1 MLLMEKIAIRIFVL
15 ILLALLPGELAWAQE
30 TVITGKITDAKTNQA
45 IPFANIFFKGT
56 TIGVS
61 GNFEGKFSISTKYPG
76 DSLTVSSLGFIGVSK
91 PIIKG
96 RVQTLNFQLIPATI
110 TIPEVYVFPGEN
122 PAHRIIREAVKNK
135 KKYNLEN
142 LDAFQKETYSR
153 IEVAINSI
161 SDDFKARPSMKPF
174 KPLFDSLMVAAGK
187 DGSLVLPVLFSET
200 TSEVYVNKNP
210 ERKKEII
217 LGSKVNGVGL
227 EHTHEFVSQVVGTS
241 FHDYN
246 FNNNYIKILDR
257 NVMSPIA
264 NGCFGYYKYYILDS
278 VFIDN
283 HYCYEIQIMP
293 KRKNDVVFTGKIWI
307 QDTTFAMKRVVVS
320 IDKTADL
327 NFIEKYRVQQ
337 DLNSVDGNIWVPKKT
352 RVLIDFSQVSD
363 SSFGMLARFY
373 LSDSKYV
380 VNQPRDLK
388 FYSPRLEY
396 RYDANDHD
404 KDYWRLKRPEKLTE
418 TELSIYSSIDS
429 INNFPRVKTY
439 VDIIETVVTGYYRV
453 KGLEF
458 GPYLLL
464 YGYNKVEG
472 SRFRLG
478 FKTNAEFSKK
488 WVFKGY
494 AAYGTLDRKFKY
506 SGTVERFL
514 SRKNWTK
521 VGFMYKND
529 VEGLGVIDGFYT
541 VNNMFALS
549 TQLGLIDK
557 MREIKRYRL
566 WFESDIF
573 RGFNQKI
580 VLSTDYFS
588 PLGNYVFEYF
598 TDDTKTTRSSEIRST
613 EIILVSRYSPKETVL
628 VSNNTRIGIG
638 SQKAPLF
645 TFRYTLGIKGALGS
659 DFNYHKL
666 SLKVSQKVK
675 LFSMGRFWYEIQG
688 SKVFNQLPYPLL
700 QIMPGNETFIYS
712 KKSYNMMNFLEFVTD
727 QNLSFRFVYNFEGA
741 LLGKIPLIRSLK
753 LRAVAS
759 TNIVYGSLDM
769 KNRFYDPDTNPTG
782 ILPKTTL
789 DGVPLTSYRTFEK
802 GKPYIEVSYG
812 IENIFRVI
820 RIQVFHRL
828 SYLDENS
835 PGWGVK
841 GSLFFMF

>member
-1 MLLMEKIAIRIFVL
+1 MEKIAGLFSVYILLIFFTGNFVL
-15 ILLALLPGELAWAQE
+15 SQE
-30 TVITGKITDAKTNQA
+30 TVVRGKITDAKTNQS
-45 IPFANIFFKGT
+45 IPFANIYFRGT

-61 GNFEGKFSISTKYPG
+61 GNFEGEFSLSTKNPG
-76 DSLTVSSLGFIGVSK
+76 DSLTVSSLGFLDASK
-91 PIIKG
+91 PIKKG
-96 RVQTLNFQLIPATI
+96 ETQTLNFQLLPTAIE
-110 TIPEVYVFPGEN
+110 IPEVSVFPGEN
-122 PAHRIIREAVKNK
+122 PAHPIIHEAVKRK
-135 KKYNLEN
+135 KSYNYEN

-153 IEVAINSI
+153 TEIAINNI
-161 SDDFKARPSMKPF
+161 SDDFKARPSMKSF
-174 KPLFDSLMVAAGK
+174 KPLFDSLMVAAGE
-187 DGSLVLPVLFSET
+187 DGSLILPILFSET
-200 TSEVYVNKNP
+200 ISEVYINKNP

-227 EHTHEFVSQVVGTS
+227 EHTHKFVSQVVGAS

-246 FNNNYIKILDR
+246 FNNNYIKILDK
-257 NVMSPIA
+257 NVISPIA
-264 NGCFGYYKYYILDS
+264 KGCFSYYKYYLIDTLL
-278 VFIDN
+278 IDN
-283 HYCYEIQIMP
+283 QNCYEIQVMP
-293 KRKNDVVFTGKIWI
+293 KRKNDVVFIGKIWI
-307 QDTTFAMKRVVVS
+307 HDATFALKRLVLS
-320 IDKTADL
+320 IDKAADI

-337 DLNSVDGNIWVPKKT
+337 DLNPVEENIWVPKKT

-373 LSDSKYV
+373 MSDSKYV
-380 VNQPRDLK
+380 INQPRKLR
-388 FYSPRLEY
+388 FYNSSLEY

-404 KDYWRLKRPEKLTE
+404 KDYWKLRRPEKLTE
-418 TELSIYSSIDS
+418 TELNIYSSIDS
-429 INNFPRVKTY
+429 INNFPKVKTY
-439 VDIIETVVTGYYRV
+439 VDIIETAVNGYFRV

-478 FKTNAEFSKK
+478 FRTNAEFSKK
-488 WVFKGY
+488 WIFNAY
-494 AAYGTLDRKFKY
+494 TAYGTLDRRFKY

-541 VNNMFALS
+541 VNNMFTLT

-557 MREIKRYRL
+557 MREIERYRL

-580 VLSTDYFS
+580 VFSTDYFS

-613 EIILVSRYSPKETVL
+613 EIILVSRYAPKETVL
-628 VSNNTRIGIG
+628 VSNNSRIGIG
-638 SQKAPLF
+638 SQKVPLF
-645 TFRYTLGIKGALGS
+645 TFRYTLGIKGALGG

-675 LFSMGRFWYEIQG
+675 FFALGRFWYELQA

-700 QIMPGNETFIYS
+700 QIQPGNETFIYS

-727 QNLSFRFVYNFEGA
+727 QNISFRLVYNFEGA

-759 TNIVYGSLDM
+759 GNIVYGSLDM
-769 KNRFYDPDTNPTG
+769 KNRFYDPDTNPIG

-789 DGVPLTSYRTFEK
+789 EGLPLTTYRIFEK
-802 GKPYIEVSYG
+802 GMPYVEVSYG
-812 IENIFRVI
+812 IENIFRII

-828 SYLDENS
+828 SYLDVNS
-835 PGWGVK
+835 PKWGVK